1 VRLTHTLL
9 GAFILGAFF
18 VMSISAWYLLKN
30 CHRDFAERSFT
41 IALVFGAI
49 ASFAMALSGHS
60 QAREIARDEP
70 AALAAFEGHFHSED
84 GPTGLYLF
92 GWPNEEEE
100 RVDFGIQIPAMLTF
114 LVHDDFETPVPGL
127 DATPEDERPP
137 VVVPFVSYHVM
148 ISLGMAFIGLT
159 SLGLFLRWR
168 GTLFEKRWLMWVF
181 VAAVVGPYLAN
192 QAGWVA
198 AEVGRQPWVVHGLL
212 RTRDAVSRSVG
223 PEPVLSSIILFA
235 IIYCALFA
243 LWVYVLNEK
252 IQHGPADPDALPADH
267 GKTSAKDLAGA
278 AAALGGHAPGQS
290 MTAAGED
297 AEGGEGR

>member
-159 SLGLFLRWR
+159 SIGLFLRWR

-223 PEPVLSSIILFA
+223 PEPVLTSIILFS